1 MLIEFSVANFRSY
14 WEPRKLSLTATPQ
27 KDLLENNTFESP
39 VSGLPRLL
47 RSAVVYGPNAGGK
60 SNFVRAMGFVKK
72 FVNSSAKE
80 LQEGEEIAVTP
91 FLFNQLGQTQ
101 PSEFEVQFIQEGV
114 RYQYGFAVTKEK
126 VTNEWLIAYPEGRA
140 QRWFERTF
148 QPDSNDYQ
156 WYFGS
161 RFIGRKKQWQEMTR
175 SNALFLST
183 AIQWNSEQ
191 LKPVF
196 TWFKRLFVIGPST
209 LLSPSYSINACHDDE
224 NKKRI
229 LAFMN
234 EADISIS
241 DIQMDTKDFSSE
253 DLPSDMPEEIKEDI
267 RRRLDGKK
275 IMTMVGFLHPVDG
288 GDSQVTLPLE
298 EESDGTRKLFAY
310 AGPWLSILSQG
321 RIIVADELDNSLHPK
336 IMRFLL
342 SMFHNCKTS
351 PANGQLIFTTHDTSL
366 LDQDLVR
373 RDQVWFVEKDKS
385 NASQLYPL
393 TDFKPRAG
401 EALQKGYLNGRYGAL
416 PYTSEENQ

>member
-1 MLIEFSVANFRSY
+1 MLIEFSVANFRSF

-27 KDLLENNTFESP
+27 KDLLDNNTFESP
-39 VSGLPRLL
+39 VAGLPRLL

-60 SNFVRAMGFVKK
+60 SNFIRAVAFVKQ
-72 FVNSSAKE
+72 FVISSAKE

-91 FLFNQLGQTQ
+91 FLFNQLGPTQ
-101 PSEFEVQFIQEGV
+101 PSEFEVQFLQEGV
-114 RYQYGFAVTKEK
+114 RYQYGFAVTKEM

-148 QPDSNDYQ
+148 QSESNDYQ

-191 LKPVF
+191 LRPVF
-196 TWFKRLFVIGPST
+196 TWFQRLFVIGHGT
-209 LLSPSYSINACHDDE
+209 LLAPAYSMNACQDDE
-224 NKKRI
+224 KKKQI

-241 DIQMDTKDFSSE
+241 DILMETKDFSAE

-267 RRRLDGKK
+267 RRSMDGKK
-275 IMTMVGFLHPVDG
+275 MTRVGFLHPVDG
-288 GDSQVTLPLE
+288 GDSRVSLPLE

-310 AGPWLSILSQG
+310 AGPWLNMLSQG
-321 RIIVADELDNSLHPK
+321 RIIIADELDNSLHPK
-336 IMRFLL
+336 IMRYLL
-342 SMFHNCKTS
+342 SMFHNGKTNQ
-351 PANGQLIFTTHDTSL
+351 ANGQLIFTTHDTSL

-373 RDQVWFVEKDKS
+373 RDQIWFVEKDKS
-385 NASQLYPL
+385 NASNLYPL

-416 PYTSEENQ
+416 PYTSEAQN

>member
-1 MLIEFSVANFRSY
+1 MLIEFSVANFRSF

-27 KDLLENNTFESP
+27 KDLLENNSFESP
-39 VSGLPRLL
+39 VAGLPRLL

-60 SNFVRAMGFVKK
+60 SNFIRAIEFVKK
-72 FVNSSAKE
+72 FVVSSAKE
-80 LQEGEEIAVTP
+80 FQEGEEIAVFP
-91 FLFNQLGQTQ
+91 FLFNQFGPTQ

-114 RYQYGFAVTKEK
+114 RYQYGFAVTKES

-148 QPDSNDYQ
+148 QPESNDYQ

-175 SNALFLST
+175 NNALFLST

-196 TWFKRLFVIGPST
+196 CWFQRLFVIGHST
-209 LLSPSYSINACHDDE
+209 LLAPSYSINACHDE
-224 NKKRI
+224 EKKKHI

-241 DIQMDTKDFSSE
+241 DIQMETKDFSTE
-253 DLPSDMPEEIKEDI
+253 DLPEVIKEDI
-267 RRRLDGKK
+267 RRSMDGKK
-275 IMTMVGFLHPVDG
+275 VTRVGFLHPVDD
-288 GDSQVTLPLE
+288 GDSQVSLSLDD
-298 EESDGTRKLFAY
+298 ESDGTKKLFAY
-310 AGPWLSILSQG
+310 AGPWLDMLSNG
-321 RIIVADELDNSLHPK
+321 RIIISDELDNSLHPK
-336 IMRFLL
+336 IMRYLL
-342 SMFHNCKTS
+342 AMFHSDKTN
-351 PANGQLIFTTHDTSL
+351 PENGQLIFTTHDTSL

-385 NASQLYPL
+385 NASNLYPL

-401 EALQKGYLNGRYGAL
+401 EALQKGYLSGRYGAL
-416 PYTSEENQ
+416 PYISEANL

>member
-1 MLIEFSVANFRSY
+1 MLIEFSVANFRSF

-39 VSGLPRLL
+39 VAGLPRLL

-60 SNFVRAMGFVKK
+60 SNFIRAMGFVKK
-72 FVNSSAKE
+72 FVVSSATE
-80 LQEGEEIAVTP
+80 LQEGEEIPVSP
-91 FLFNQLGQTQ
+91 FLFNQLGPTQ

-114 RYQYGFAVTKEK
+114 RYQYGFAVTKKK

-140 QRWFERTF
+140 QRWFERTL
-148 QPDSNDYQ
+148 QSDGNDCQ

-175 SNALFLST
+175 KNALFLST

-209 LLSPSYSINACHDDE
+209 LLSPTFSMNACRDDAE
-224 NKKRI
+224 KKRI

-234 EADISIS
+234 EADMSIS
-241 DIQMDTKDFSSE
+241 DIQLETKDFPPE
-253 DLPSDMPEEIKEDI
+253 DLPSDMPEALKEEIH
-267 RRRLDGKK
+267 RSMDGKK
-275 IMTMVGFLHPVDG
+275 TARVEFVHPANG
-288 GDSQVTLPLE
+288 GDLQVTLPLE

-310 AGPWLSILSQG
+310 AGPWLNILSQG
-321 RIIVADELDNSLHPK
+321 RIIIADELDNSLHPK

-342 SMFHNCKTS
+342 SMFHTGTTN
-351 PANGQLIFTTHDTSL
+351 PANGQLIFSTHDTSL
-366 LDQDLVR
+366 LDQNVLR
-373 RDQVWFVEKDKS
+373 RDQVWFVEKDAA

-401 EALQKGYLNGRYGAL
+401 EALQKGYLSGRYGAL
-416 PYTSEENQ
+416 PYTSEAHC